1 MMKIKKIIWVLLTVI
16 VLLSTLVNMKN
27 QFNTLRLAKSK
38 NEELV
43 LKLEQM
49 NVLKN
54 NLVKKIEYAT
64 SSAFVNSQRKELLG
78 LGTDDDYWL
87 DIEEDQEKPE
97 EIIRQVYETERE
109 SNFKKWL
116 KLFTD

>member
-1 MMKIKKIIWVLLTVI
+1 MTVI
-16 VLLSTLVNMKN
+16 VLLSTLINIKN
-27 QFNTLRLAKSK
+27 QFNTLKSAKSK
-38 NEELV
+38 NEELT

-49 NVLKN
+49 SVLKN
-54 NLVKKIEYAT
+54 NLIKKIEYAT

-87 DIEEDQEKPE
+87 DIEENQKRPE
-97 EIIRQVYETERE
+97 EIIRQVYETKEE